1 MVHVLI
7 ARFWNYQMPPKSR
20 VAIVLSCE
28 HAGNQIPPAMTGQF
42 RGAQRVLESH
52 RGWDP
57 GALPLAQQF
66 SKVLSVPLTFS
77 SVSRLVV
84 EPNRSIGHPQLFSE
98 FTRNKSREEK
108 QRLVERYWKPH
119 REAVTDL
126 IAARIQQRQIVIHL
140 SVHTFTQHF
149 GSEVRKTD
157 IGLLY
162 DPQRRLEQHFCAI
175 WRETLKETDPDWV
188 VRRNDPYKGS
198 SDGFTTHLRKQ
209 FEATQYLGIEL
220 EVCQKFFLKGGLP
233 WKQVLMRIPQS
244 FCEAVRRHSENL

>member
-7 ARFWNYQMPPKSR
+7 ARFWNYQMPPTSR

-28 HAGNQIPPAMTGQF
+28 HAGHQIPPAMDGQF
-42 RGAQRVLESH
+42 RGAQSVLESH

-57 GALPLAQQF
+57 GALPLAKQF

-108 QRLVERYWKPH
+108 QLLVERYWKPH

-126 IAARIQQRQIVIHL
+126 IAARIQQRHIVIHL
-140 SVHTFTQHF
+140 SVHTFTQYF

-162 DPQRRLEQHFCAI
+162 DPQRTSSKASVPSGERL
-175 WRETLKETDPDWV
+175 
-188 VRRNDPYKGS
+188 
-198 SDGFTTHLRKQ
+198 
-209 FEATQYLGIEL
+209 
-220 EVCQKFFLKGGLP
+220 
-233 WKQVLMRIPQS
+233 
-244 FCEAVRRHSENL
+244 